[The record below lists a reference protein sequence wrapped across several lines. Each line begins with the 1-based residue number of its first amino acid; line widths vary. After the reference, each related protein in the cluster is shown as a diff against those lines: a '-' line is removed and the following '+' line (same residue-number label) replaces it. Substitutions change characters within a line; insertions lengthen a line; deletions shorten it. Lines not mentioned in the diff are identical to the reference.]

1 MKSQFQAA
9 SLYYAL
15 STFCALGFS
24 SAWAQNYAADPASLL
39 GPKSA
44 GRGGA
49 TVASENDHEAIY
61 QNIASAGFAQKYTVT
76 GAYIGAGDALSV
88 SVVDTKSGPVGGAIS
103 YLHRE
108 LKNNL
113 GENTALGN
121 YRRNEERATGSLFGR
136 ISEEL
141 AVGGTF
147 KYAYRRSMTAAIANQ
162 KSLNFDLG
170 AKYLASSKLAFG
182 LSGQNL
188 MADESGLDLRVVNF
202 GGEFVAAPGF
212 TLSAQISK
220 NSLPEA
226 ASGLTLPLADKT
238 MSWAMGGQYKYS
250 DFAFRA
256 GFSDHAAW
264 NLKIFSLGLGY
275 VLKNFS
281 LDYSFEK
288 GTAANSFYLHSVS
301 LSAFL

>member
-1 MKSQFQAA
+1 MKTQFQGT

-15 STFCALGFS
+15 SAFCALGMNPLF
-24 SAWAQNYAADPASLL
+24 AQNYAADPSSML

-113 GENTALGN
+113 NGNTTLGD
-121 YRRNEERATGSLFGR
+121 YRRNEERASGSLFGR

-141 AVGGTF
+141 AVGVTA
-147 KYAYRRSMTAAIANQ
+147 KYAYRRSMTSSIANR

-170 AKYLASSKLAFG
+170 AKYLASPKLAFG
-182 LSGQNL
+182 LAGQNL
-188 MADESGLDLRVVNF
+188 MADEGGLDLRVIHF
-202 GGEFVAAPGF
+202 GAELIAAPDF
-212 TLSAQISK
+212 TLSGQISK
-220 NSLPEA
+220 VSMPDA
-226 ASGLTLPLADKT
+226 ASGLALPLPDKT
-238 MSWAMGGQYKYS
+238 LSWAMGGQYKYS
-250 DFAFRA
+250 DFAIRA

-264 NLKIFSLGLGY
+264 NVKIFSLGLGY

-288 GTAANSFYLHSVS
+288 GTASSSFYLHSVS
-301 LSAFL
+301 LSAYL